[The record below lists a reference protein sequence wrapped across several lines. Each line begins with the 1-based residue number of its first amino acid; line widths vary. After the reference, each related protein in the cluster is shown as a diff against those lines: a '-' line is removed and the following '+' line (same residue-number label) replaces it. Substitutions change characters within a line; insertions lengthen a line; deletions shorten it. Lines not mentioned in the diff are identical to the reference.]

1 MAKYLYSV
9 RRVVAWCNR
18 LLTNQTTSNMTNKGN
33 IGVTS
38 DNIFPVIKKFL
49 YSDHEIFL
57 RELISN
63 AVDATQ
69 KLKTLSSVGE
79 AKGDLGDT
87 RVRVL
92 IDKDKH
98 TLIVRDHG
106 IGMTAEEVD
115 KYINQIAFSGAEEF
129 VNKYKDKAEAIIGHF
144 GLGFYSAFMVSDK
157 VEIFSL
163 SYKEDAKAVHWSCD
177 GTPEYTMEETI
188 KADRGTD
195 IVLHINDEF
204 KQYLED
210 ATIEGLLKKYCK
222 FLPVEIAFG
231 KKKEWKDGKQVETGE
246 DNIINDVNPAWTRK
260 PSELTDED
268 YDKFYHEL
276 YPDQMDEPLFHIHLN
291 VDYPFH
297 LTGILYFPKIKN
309 NLDIHRN
316 KIQLYCNQVFVTD
329 EVENIVPQ
337 YLTLLHGVIDS
348 PDIPLNVSRSYL
360 QSDNNVKKISNHIT
374 KKVADKLAEI
384 FKNNREDFE
393 KKWDD
398 IKLFIQ
404 YGMLSDD
411 KFYDRAVGF
420 ALMKNIEG
428 KYFTLDEY
436 KAKVK
441 DNQTDKNGDLILL
454 YAQDADASY
463 AYIERAKEKG
473 YDVLLMDGE
482 LDVHAM
488 SQFEQKSY
496 GDGTDESKKGVI
508 RFVRVDS
515 DVIENLISK
524 ADKAAVNLSAA
535 DEDALRYTFET
546 QLPKTDKTNYVVSL
560 EAVSADALPVFLTQ
574 NEFMRRMKE
583 MSAHQQGMS
592 FYGQMPDQYNLVINT
607 ANPKVAALL
616 QDINT
621 ACTDK
626 TTPLLEQIAAKQ
638 KEEDDLRAAQKDK
651 KEADLTQEEK
661 DAVTNVTKEL
671 AALRQQLKEQYGE
684 YAKVSDKVHQ
694 LIDIAM
700 LASGQL
706 KGEALAKF
714 VSRSVEML

>member
-1 MAKYLYSV
+1 MSK
-9 RRVVAWCNR
+9 
-18 LLTNQTTSNMTNKGN
+18 TGN

-69 KLKTLSSVGE
+69 KLKTLASVGE
-79 AKGDLGDT
+79 AKGELGDT

-92 IDKDKH
+92 IDKKKK
-98 TLIVRDHG
+98 TLTVQDHG

-144 GLGFYSAFMVSDK
+144 GLGFYSAFMVADK

-163 SYKEDAKAVHWSCD
+163 SYQEDAKAVHWSCD
-177 GTPEYTMEETI
+177 GSPEYTMEEAI
-188 KADRGTD
+188 KSERGTD
-195 IVLHINDEF
+195 IVLHINDEYA
-204 KQYLED
+204 QYLED
-210 ATIEGLLKKYCK
+210 ATVEGLLNKYCK

-231 KKKEWKDGKQVETGE
+231 KKKEWKDGKQVETDE

-260 PSELTDED
+260 PADLTDED
-268 YDKFYHEL
+268 YQKFYHQL
-276 YPDQMDEPLFHIHLN
+276 YPYQMDEPLFHIHLN

-297 LTGILYFPKIKN
+297 LTGILYFPRIKN
-309 NLDIHRN
+309 NIDIQRN

-360 QSDNNVKKISNHIT
+360 QSDNNVKKISSHIT

-384 FKNNREDFE
+384 FKNDREDFE
-393 KKWDD
+393 KKWED

-420 ALMKNIEG
+420 ALLKNLDS
-428 KYFTLDEY
+428 KYFTFEEY
-436 KAKVK
+436 KEHVK
-441 DNQTDKNGDLILL
+441 EAQTDKNGDLIIL

-463 AYIERAKEKG
+463 AYIQRAKEKG

-496 GDGTDESKKGVI
+496 GDGSDDKKQMI

-515 DVIENLISK
+515 DVIENIIQK
-524 ADKAAVNLSAA
+524 EDKAKVELSANE
-535 DEDALRYTFET
+535 EDALRYSFES
-546 QLPKTDKTNYVVSL
+546 QLPKTDKTNYAVTL

-592 FYGQMPDQYNLVINT
+592 FYGNMPDQYNLVINT
-607 ANPKVAALL
+607 ANDKVKALL
-616 QDINT
+616 AEIT
-621 ACTDK
+621 AACAEGTA
-626 TTPLLEQIAAKQ
+626 PIVEQIAAKQ
-638 KEEDDLRAAQKDK
+638 AEEKTLQEAQKGK
-651 KEADLTQEEK
+651 KDADLTQEEK

-671 AALRQQLKEQYGE
+671 AALKQQLKEQYST
-684 YAKVSDKVHQ
+684 YAASSDKLHQ

-700 LASGQL
+700 LAAGQL

-714 VSRSVEML
+714 VNRSVELL

>member
-1 MAKYLYSV
+1 MA
-9 RRVVAWCNR
+9 
-18 LLTNQTTSNMTNKGN
+18 NKGN

-69 KLKTLSSVGE
+69 KLKTLAGVGDI
-79 AKGDLGDT
+79 KGDLGDT

-92 IDKDKH
+92 IDKKKG
-98 TLIVRDHG
+98 TLTVRDHG

-144 GLGFYSAFMVSDK
+144 GLGFYSAFMVADK
-157 VEIFSL
+157 VEIFSQ
-163 SYKEDAKAVHWSCD
+163 SYQEDAEAVHWSCD
-177 GTPEYTMEETI
+177 GTPEYTMEDTI

-195 IVLHINDEF
+195 IVLHINEDF

-231 KKKEWKDGKQVETGE
+231 KKKDWKDGKQVEAGE
-246 DNIINDVNPAWTRK
+246 DNIINDVNPAWMRK
-260 PSELTDED
+260 PADLTDED
-268 YDKFYHEL
+268 YGKFYHEL
-276 YPDQMDEPLFHIHLN
+276 YPNLMDEPLFHIHLN

-329 EVENIVPQ
+329 EVENIVPE

-393 KKWDD
+393 NKWDD

-404 YGMLSDD
+404 YGMLSDE

-420 ALMKNIEG
+420 ALLKNIEG

-441 DNQTDKNGDLILL
+441 ENQTDKNGDLILL

-463 AYIERAKEKG
+463 TYIERAKEKG

-488 SQFEQKSY
+488 SQFEQKSF
-496 GDGTDESKKGVI
+496 GNGSDESKKDTI

-515 DVIENLISK
+515 DVIENLINK
-524 ADKAAVNLSAA
+524 ADKAAVNLSEA

-592 FYGQMPDQYNLVINT
+592 FYGQMPDQYNMVINT

-621 ACTDK
+621 ACGEK
-626 TTPLLEQIAAKQ
+626 TAPLIEQITAKQ
-638 KEEDDLRAAQKDK
+638 KEENDLRAAQKDK

-661 DAVTNVTKEL
+661 DAVTNITKEV

-684 YAKVSDKVHQ
+684 YATASDKVHQ

-706 KGEALAKF
+706 KGESLAKF
-714 VSRSVEML
+714 VNRSVEML

>member
-1 MAKYLYSV
+1 MSK
-9 RRVVAWCNR
+9 
-18 LLTNQTTSNMTNKGN
+18 KGN

-69 KLKTLSSVGE
+69 KLKTLASVGE
-79 AKGDLGDT
+79 AKGELDDT

-92 IDKDKH
+92 IDKKKK
-98 TLIVRDHG
+98 TLTVQDHG

-144 GLGFYSAFMVSDK
+144 GLGFYSAFMVADK

-163 SYKEDAKAVHWSCD
+163 SYQEDAKAVHWSCD
-177 GTPEYTMEETI
+177 GSPEYTMEDTI
-188 KADRGTD
+188 KSERGTD
-195 IVLHINDEF
+195 IVLHINDEYA
-204 KQYLED
+204 QYLED
-210 ATIEGLLKKYCK
+210 ATVEGLLTKYCK
-222 FLPVEIAFG
+222 FLPIEIAFG
-231 KKKEWKDGKQVETGE
+231 KKKEWKDGKQVETDE

-260 PSELTDED
+260 PADLTDED
-268 YDKFYHEL
+268 YKKFYHQL
-276 YPDQMDEPLFHIHLN
+276 YPHQMDEPLFHIHLN
-291 VDYPFH
+291 VDYPFN
-297 LTGILYFPKIKN
+297 LTGILYFPRIKN
-309 NLDIHRN
+309 NIDIQRN

-337 YLTLLHGVIDS
+337 SWTLLHGVIDS

-360 QSDNNVKKISNHIT
+360 QSDNNVKKISSHIT

-384 FKNNREDFE
+384 FRNDREDFE
-393 KKWDD
+393 KKWND

-420 ALMKNIEG
+420 ALLKNIDG
-428 KYFTLDEY
+428 KYFTFEEY
-436 KAKVK
+436 KAQVK
-441 DNQTDKNGDLILL
+441 DAQTDKNGDLIML

-463 AYIERAKEKG
+463 AYIQRAKEKG

-496 GDGTDESKKGVI
+496 GDGSDDKKQMI

-515 DVIENLISK
+515 DVIENIIQK
-524 ADKAAVNLSAA
+524 EDKAKVELTANE
-535 DEDALRYTFET
+535 EDALRYSFES
-546 QLPKTDKTNYVVSL
+546 QLPKTDKTRYDVSL

-592 FYGQMPDQYNLVINT
+592 FYGNMPDQYNLVINT
-607 ANPKVAALL
+607 ANDKVKALL
-616 QDINT
+616 AEIT
-621 ACTDK
+621 AACGEGTA
-626 TTPLLEQIAAKQ
+626 PIVEQIAAKQ
-638 KEEDDLRAAQKDK
+638 AEEKTLQEAQKGK
-651 KEADLTQEEK
+651 KDADLTQEEK

-671 AALRQQLKEQYGE
+671 AALKQQLKEQYST
-684 YAKVSDKVHQ
+684 YAASSDKLHQ

-700 LASGQL
+700 LAAGQL

-714 VSRSVEML
+714 VNRSVELL

>member
-1 MAKYLYSV
+1 M
-9 RRVVAWCNR
+9 
-18 LLTNQTTSNMTNKGN
+18 TTGN

-38 DNIFPVIKKFL
+38 QNIFPIIKKFL

-57 RELISN
+57 RELVSN

-69 KLKTLSSVGE
+69 KLKTLASVGE
-79 AKGDLGDT
+79 AKGELGDT
-87 RVRVL
+87 RVRVIL
-92 IDKDKH
+92 NKSKK
-98 TLIVRDHG
+98 TLTVQDHG

-129 VNKYKDKAEAIIGHF
+129 VNKYKDNAAAIIGHF
-144 GLGFYSAFMVSDK
+144 GLGFYSAFMVADK

-163 SYKEDAKAVHWSCD
+163 SYQEDAKAVHWSCD
-177 GTPEYTMEETI
+177 GSPEYTMEETI

-195 IVLHINDEF
+195 IVLHINDEYA
-204 KQYLED
+204 QYLED
-210 ATIEGLLKKYCK
+210 STIEGLLTKYCK

-231 KKKEWKDGKQVETGE
+231 MKKEWKDGKQVETRE
-246 DNIINDVNPAWTRK
+246 ENIINDVNPAWTRK
-260 PSELTDED
+260 PADLTEED
-268 YDKFYHEL
+268 YTHFYRQL
-276 YPDQMDEPLFHIHLN
+276 YPHQMDEPLFHIHLN
-291 VDYPFH
+291 VDYPFN
-297 LTGILYFPKIKN
+297 LTGILYFPRIKN
-309 NLDIHRN
+309 NIDIQRN

-360 QSDNNVKKISNHIT
+360 QSDNNVKKISSHIT

-384 FKNNREDFE
+384 FRSDREDFE

-411 KFYDRAVGF
+411 KFYDRAIGF
-420 ALMKNIEG
+420 ALLKNLDS
-428 KYFTLDEY
+428 KYFTFEEY
-436 KAKVK
+436 EAQVK
-441 DNQTDKNGDLILL
+441 EAQTDKNGDLIIL

-463 AYIERAKEKG
+463 AYIQRAKEKG
-473 YDVLLMDGE
+473 YDILLMDGE

-488 SQFEQKSY
+488 SQLEQKSY
-496 GDGTDESKKGVI
+496 EASSPDSPDASSPNAI

-515 DVIENLISK
+515 DVIENLIQK
-524 ADKAAVNLSAA
+524 ADQSPDSLIALSPAE
-535 DEDALRYTFET
+535 EDALRYSFESL
-546 QLPKTDKTNYVVSL
+546 LPKTDNTRYDVSL
-560 EAVSADALPVFLTQ
+560 ESVSADALPVFLTQ

-592 FYGQMPDQYNLVINT
+592 FYGNMPDQYNLVINT
-607 ANPKVAALL
+607 ANDKVKALL
-616 QDINT
+616 EDITT
-621 ACTDK
+621 ACADG
-626 TTPLLEQIAAKQ
+626 TTPLLEQLSAKQ
-638 KEEDDLRAAQKDK
+638 AEEKTLQEAQKGK

-661 DAVTNVTKEL
+661 DAVTNITKEL
-671 AALRQQLKEQYGE
+671 AAIKQQLKEQYAA
-684 YAKVSDKVHQ
+684 YAASSDKLHQ

-700 LASGQL
+700 LAAGQL

-714 VSRSVEML
+714 VNRSVELL